1 MEGRTT
7 NFVFHPFYEV
17 QLRQPAC
24 SLATSPLPE
33 RSAITVVSG
42 MRAGGPGARGVS
54 RTNVCEADRDGQPL
68 LPRAATFPVYF
79 PVSQSTSLSA
89 FMDTASEMT
98 RSP

>member
-17 QLRQPAC
+17 QLRHPAC

-33 RSAITVVSG
+33 RSAISVVSG
-42 MRAGGPGARGVS
+42 MRALEDRAYVAS
-54 RTNVCEADRDGQPL
+54 QERTSAKLTAMGSLCCP
-68 LPRAATFPVYF
+68 AATFPVYF

-89 FMDTASEMT
+89 FTDTASETT